1 MFLILLSVGLM
12 TLDHRTRE
20 LDRVRS
26 WLGTLVYPVYYVV
39 GLPETI
45 LDWAGE
51 TFATRRRLQ
60 EENARLHTENLIL
73 HAQLQKFEALE
84 AENVRLRNLLNSPIE
99 RSERVLI
106 ANLLSVDLDP
116 YRHEVVINRGSRKH
130 VFRGQPVIDAH
141 GVVGQVIEVTPLTA
155 TVMLITDPAHALPV
169 QVNRNG
175 LRSIALGTG
184 NMERLSLPHI
194 PKSADIR
201 SGDLLVTSG
210 LGGRF
215 PRGYP
220 VARVEEVVIDPGKAF
235 AQVYARPLAELDRSR
250 EVLLIWP
257 EDVPTDIAGEKASTD
272 PAPETA
278 ATAVEDDRKRGRR
291 TR

>member
-1 MFLILLSVGLM
+1 MFLVLLSVGLM
-12 TLDHRTRE
+12 TLDHRTHR
-20 LDRVRS
+20 LDAVRA

-39 GLPETI
+39 GLPD
-45 LDWAGE
+45 LVVDWAGE
-51 TFATRRRLQ
+51 TFAGRRRLQ
-60 EENARLHTENLIL
+60 EENARLRTENLIL
-73 HAQLQKFEALE
+73 HAQLEKFEALE
-84 AENVRLRNLLNSPIE
+84 AENVRLRTLLNAPVE
-99 RSERVLI
+99 RTEKVLI
-106 ANLLSVDLDP
+106 ANLLAVDLDP
-116 YRHEVVINRGSRKH
+116 YRHQVLINRGTRKQ
-130 VFRGQPVIDAH
+130 VYRGQPVIDAH
-141 GVVGQVIEVTPLTA
+141 GVVGQVIAVTPETA

-201 SGDLLVTSG
+201 VGDLLVTSG

-220 VARVEEVVIDPGKAF
+220 VARVEAVEIDPGKAF

-257 EDVPTDIAGEKASTD
+257 RTLMPGSNARAGTDST
-272 PAPETA
+272 PAPQA
-278 ATAVEDDRKRGRR
+278 AGGMPAR
-291 TR
+291 

>member
-39 GLPETI
+39 GLPETV

-51 TFATRRRLQ
+51 AFATRRRLQ

-99 RSERVLI
+99 RGERVLI

-116 YRHEVVINRGSRKH
+116 YRHEVVINRGSRKR

-257 EDVPTDIAGEKASTD
+257 ETVSADVAEDGVPAD
-272 PAPETA
+272 PESEQTATA
-278 ATAVEDDRKRGRR
+278 AEGTPARGRR